1 LNIVK
6 QTFSLFIFFTFSLL
20 LAIYQTGDKACAEAV
35 VNVDDCHIRRA
46 RIEHSEQRGDA
57 AERRGLFNCK

>member
-1 LNIVK
+1 LAA
-6 QTFSLFIFFTFSLL
+6 FLFFTFTFLL
-20 LAIYQTGDKACAEAV
+20 FTSAVPTTIYQTGDKACAEAV